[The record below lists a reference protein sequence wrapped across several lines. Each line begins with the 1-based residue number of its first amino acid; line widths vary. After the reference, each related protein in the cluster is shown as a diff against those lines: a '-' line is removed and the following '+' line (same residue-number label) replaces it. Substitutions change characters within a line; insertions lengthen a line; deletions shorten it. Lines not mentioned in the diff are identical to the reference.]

1 MTYKH
6 PILDNKEL
14 QQVFKKFNKW
24 INEWAKEH
32 KKGQQIN
39 GKTKTNKLRF
49 PIK

>member
-24 INEWAKEH
+24 IKEY
-32 KKGQQIN
+32 KKGIKN
-39 GKTKTNKLRF
+39 GKTKTYKC
-49 PIK
+49 